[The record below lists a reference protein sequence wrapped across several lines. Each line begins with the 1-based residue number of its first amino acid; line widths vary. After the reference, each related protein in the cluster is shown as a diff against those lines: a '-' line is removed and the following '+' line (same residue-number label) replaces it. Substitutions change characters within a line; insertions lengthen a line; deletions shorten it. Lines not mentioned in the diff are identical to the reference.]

1 MYLKKILVSAMAL
14 SVALLAACGGE
25 EAKVT
30 GSVDDVADSSI
41 VTSSS
46 FLQSSADESSSSELT
61 GPVSADVPVDMP
73 AESSGA
79 VESSESAKSSG
90 SVKSFSSA
98 KSSESAKISSSSSE
112 KEAVS
117 SSIGTEDIILPNDY
131 NSEMLVKAV
140 PCRTG
145 SEDSC
150 EYGTLTDERD
160 GQTYKTVKIGNL
172 WWMAENLNYAYLQP
186 VADMDSGSFCYND
199 SLEYCEKYGRLYP
212 WAIALGVCPS
222 GWHLP
227 WYMEYTTMLDR
238 FYRQSRMLRS
248 TEWDGTDDY
257 GFAALPSGARYYGG
271 SYTLGGDGW
280 GGGGMGGYAGDPAW
294 FWTDTKV
301 TDERYPTVDLN
312 GVSHEQALAL
322 WVPPSGEATMRTGM
336 LNEAFAVRC
345 IKDY

>member
-1 MYLKKILVSAMAL
+1 MLLLAL
-14 SVALLAACGGE
+14 ALAAFLLAACGGD
-25 EAKVT
+25 EAEGT
-30 GSVDDVADSSI
+30 GPVEDLAESPI
-41 VTSSS
+41 GTSSS
-46 FLQSSADESSSSELT
+46 YWQSSANESSSSEVAGT
-61 GPVSADVPVDMP
+61 MDVPADEP
-73 AESSGA
+73 AESVEMA
-79 VESSESAKSSG
+79 ESSESVESSG
-90 SVKSFSSA
+90 TAEPSELAEPSESV
-98 KSSESAKISSSSSE
+98 KSSESAEISSSSSE
-112 KEAVS
+112 NEVFS
-117 SSIGTEDIILPNDY
+117 SSRGTEDIILPSIVDP
-131 NSEMLVKAV
+131 EILVKAS
-140 PCRTG
+140 PCRVDST
-145 SEDSC
+145 DSC

-186 VADMDSGSFCYND
+186 VADMDSGSFCLND

-212 WAIALGVCPS
+212 WAVALGICPS

-257 GFAALPSGARYYGG
+257 GFAALPSSARYYEG

-301 TDERYPTVDLN
+301 TDERYPMVDLN

-336 LNEAFAVRC
+336 LNEAFSVRC
-345 IKDY
+345 VKDY

>member
-1 MYLKKILVSAMAL
+1 MYSRKMLLLSLAL
-14 SVALLAACGGE
+14 AAIFLAACGGD
-25 EAKVT
+25 EAEGT
-30 GSVDDVADSSI
+30 GPVEDLAESPI
-41 VTSSS
+41 GTSSS
-46 FLQSSADESSSSELT
+46 FGLSSANESSSSEVAE
-61 GPVSADVPVDMP
+61 PVDVPVDKP
-73 AESSGA
+73 AESVEMA
-79 VESSESAKSSG
+79 ESSESVESSG
-90 SVKSFSSA
+90 TAEPSESV
-98 KSSESAKISSSSSE
+98 KSSESAEISSSSSE
-112 KEAVS
+112 NEAVS
-117 SSIGTEDIILPNDY
+117 SSRGTEDIILPSIVDP
-131 NSEMLVKAV
+131 EILVKAT
-140 PCRTG
+140 PCRN
-145 SEDSC
+145 DSTDTC

-160 GQTYKTVKIGNL
+160 GQMYKTVKIGNL

-186 VADMDSGSFCYND
+186 VADMDSGSFCLND
-199 SLEYCEKYGRLYP
+199 SLENCEKYGRLYP

-271 SYTLGGDGW
+271 TYTLGGNGW
-280 GGGGMGGYAGDPAW
+280 GGMGGYAGDPAW

-301 TDERYPTVDLN
+301 TAERYPMVDLN

-345 IKDY
+345 VKDY

>member
-1 MYLKKILVSAMAL
+1 MKFFSPCIAVAL
-14 SVALLAACGGE
+14 LFVACDDHISVALRDG
-25 EAKVT
+25 
-30 GSVDDVADSSI
+30 DSLLP
-41 VTSSS
+41 VCEGC
-46 FLQSSADESSSSELT
+46 DNSSSSDIA
-61 GPVSADVPVDMP
+61 PVSNSSETVLLGSSAGP
-73 AESSGA
+73 AESPVDEPA
-79 VESSESAKSSG
+79 ESSESAKSS
-90 SVKSFSSA
+90 SSA

-145 SEDSC
+145 SVDSC

-186 VADMDSGSFCYND
+186 VADMDSGSFCFKD

-227 WYMEYTTMLDR
+227 WYMEYTTMLDQ

-271 SYTLGGDGW
+271 KYTLGGDGW
-280 GGGGMGGYAGDPAW
+280 GGMGGYAGDPAW

-301 TDERYPTVDLN
+301 TDERYPMVDLN
-312 GVSHEQALAL
+312 GVSHEEALAL
-322 WVPPSGEATMRTGM
+322 WVTPSGEATMRTGM
-336 LNEAFAVRC
+336 LNEAFSVRC
-345 IKDY
+345 VKDY

>member
-1 MYLKKILVSAMAL
+1 MYSRKMLLLSLAL
-14 SVALLAACGGE
+14 AAFLLAACGGD
-25 EAKVT
+25 EAEGT
-30 GSVDDVADSSI
+30 GPVEDLAESPI
-41 VTSSS
+41 GTSSS
-46 FLQSSADESSSSELT
+46 FGLSSANESSSSEVAE
-61 GPVSADVPVDMP
+61 PVDVPVDKP
-73 AESSGA
+73 AESVEMA
-79 VESSESAKSSG
+79 ESSESVESSG
-90 SVKSFSSA
+90 TAEPSESV
-98 KSSESAKISSSSSE
+98 KSSESAEISSSSSE
-112 KEAVS
+112 NEAVS
-117 SSIGTEDIILPNDY
+117 SSRGTEDIILPSIVDP
-131 NSEMLVKAV
+131 EILVKAT
-140 PCRTG
+140 PCRN
-145 SEDSC
+145 DSTDTC

-186 VADMDSGSFCYND
+186 VADMDSGSFCLND
-199 SLEYCEKYGRLYP
+199 SLENCEKYGRIYP

-271 SYTLGGDGW
+271 TYTLGGDGW
-280 GGGGMGGYAGDPAW
+280 GGMGGYAGDPAW

-301 TDERYPTVDLN
+301 TDERYPMADLN

-345 IKDY
+345 VKDY

>member
-1 MYLKKILVSAMAL
+1 MKFFSPCIA
-14 SVALLAACGGE
+14 VALLFVACDDHI
-25 EAKVT
+25 
-30 GSVDDVADSSI
+30 SVAPRDGDSLLP
-41 VTSSS
+41 VCEGC
-46 FLQSSADESSSSELT
+46 DNSSSSDIA
-61 GPVSADVPVDMP
+61 PVSNSSETALLGSSAGP
-73 AESSGA
+73 AESPVDEPA
-79 VESSESAKSSG
+79 ESSESAKSS
-90 SVKSFSSA
+90 SSA

-145 SEDSC
+145 SVDSC

-186 VADMDSGSFCYND
+186 VADMDSGSFCFKD

-227 WYMEYTTMLDR
+227 WYMEYTTMLDQ
-238 FYRQSRMLRS
+238 FYRQSRLLRS

-257 GFAALPSGARYYGG
+257 GFAALPAGARYYGG
-271 SYTLGGDGW
+271 KYTLGGDGW
-280 GGGGMGGYAGDPAW
+280 GGMGGYAGDPAW

-301 TDERYPTVDLN
+301 TDERYPMVDLN
-312 GVSHEQALAL
+312 GVSHEEALAL
-322 WVPPSGEATMRTGM
+322 WVTPSGEATIRTGM
-336 LNEAFAVRC
+336 LNEAFSVRC
-345 IKDY
+345 VKDY